1 MDQAEKL
8 RELVKAKRQEGQMPQ
23 PDNGGRDESDPEM
36 PDDGFPTH
44 GKRAATKVIAVAS
57 GKGGVGKS
65 NFTVNIALELSKM
78 GNRVMILDAD
88 LGLANVD
95 ILLGINPKF
104 NLSHVIRE
112 EKDIK
117 DIITETEYGIKVIAS
132 GSGVK
137 ELVNLSNQQRSKFI
151 EKISELEDM
160 VDVLLIDLGAGIS
173 KNTLS
178 FMYAADYSIVITTPE
193 PTALMDAYGLIKVA
207 SSNRQT
213 VPLKLV
219 VNMVNTREEAK
230 EIASRVILLS
240 RRFLNI
246 FVEPYGYI
254 YRDRSVLS
262 GVMNQKPFS
271 VMHPSSKA
279 SQCIQEIADRISA
292 RMTKDIRQTEEEPEK
307 RGVFSRLFE
316 FFRQE

>member
-1 MDQAEKL
+1 VDQAEKL
-8 RELVKAKRQEGQMPQ
+8 RDLVKTKRQEGQMPPADGGQ
-23 PDNGGRDESDPEM
+23 PPGEGD
-36 PDDGFPTH
+36 DDGREEFPTFE
-44 GKRAATKVIAVAS
+44 KSAATKVIAVAS

-65 NFTVNIALELSKM
+65 NFTVNTAIELSRM

-95 ILLGINPKF
+95 ILLGINPKY
-104 NLSHVIRE
+104 NLSHVIKE

-137 ELVNLSNQQRSKFI
+137 ELVNLSNQQRARFI
-151 EKISELEDM
+151 EKIAELEDM
-160 VDVLLIDLGAGIS
+160 VDVLLIDTGAGIS

-193 PTALMDAYGLIKVA
+193 PTALMDAYGLIKVV
-207 SSNRQT
+207 SSNKSS
-213 VPLKLV
+213 VPLKLI
-219 VNMVNTREEAK
+219 VNMVSTKEEAK

-254 YRDRSVLS
+254 YRDKNVLS
-262 GVMNQKPFS
+262 SVMNQKPFS
-271 VMHPSSKA
+271 VLYPSSKA
-279 SQCIQEIADRISA
+279 SICVKEISQKISMRMQKEQEKVKEPATLGNVFTRIF
-292 RMTKDIRQTEEEPEK
+292 D
-307 RGVFSRLFE
+307 LFK
-316 FFRQE
+316 